1 MIEILVFILF
11 FFLFFTLVLSA
22 LEIAAQKQTKSENT
36 CKVSG
41 VATKWHD
48 ADKSN
53 EKLVWCYDVHK
64 VPSSDMTL
72 CR

>member
-1 MIEILVFILF
+1 M
-11 FFLFFTLVLSA
+11 LSA